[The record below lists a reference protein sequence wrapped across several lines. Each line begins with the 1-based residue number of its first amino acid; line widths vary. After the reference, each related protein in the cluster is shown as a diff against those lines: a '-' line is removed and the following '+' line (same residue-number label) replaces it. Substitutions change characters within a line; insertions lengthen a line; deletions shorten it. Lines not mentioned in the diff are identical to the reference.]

1 MTIKQRENNRKL
13 KITVGGF
20 FFFNEGDASSLFSEH
35 IIWKHFFF
43 IWNKNPDSKG
53 KELFRSELLPCY
65 SCSVAFYKKHLLSS
79 LLGRI
84 QGKRASYIIN
94 NYNSSWGVI
103 LCGKGL
109 SFLII
114 PIFEVL
120 VCTHQNHGSNWWPE
134 ATISKGNWRML
145 NGIDSCAEKLI
156 PVLSPLSQRA
166 EHRYSPCQFPMAL
179 HWSGSRARLDSAAF
193 SLTSQ
198 PCLAPG
204 SKVGVFFSRLLGVS
218 CV

>member
-1 MTIKQRENNRKL
+1 MTIKQRENNRIL

-35 IIWKHFFF
+35 IIWKHFFL

-65 SCSVAFYKKHLLSS
+65 SYSVAFYKKHLLSS
-79 LLGRI
+79 
-84 QGKRASYIIN
+84 S
-94 NYNSSWGVI
+94 VI

-179 HWSGSRARLDSAAF
+179 HWSGSQARLDSAAF

-204 SKVGVFFSRLLGVS
+204 SKVRVFFSRLLGVS